1 MPRRAKLFIR
11 PPSGVRLPL
20 PLAFEVQWLAG
31 GCGAPELLRFGVVLL
46 MPRHATS
53 LRRLTF
59 LVAVFLLTTF

>member
-1 MPRRAKLFIR
+1 VPRRAKLFTR

-20 PLAFEVQWLAG
+20 PLAFEVQLLAG
-31 GCGAPELLRFGVVLL
+31 GCGAPGLLRLGVVLL

-59 LVAVFLLTTF
+59 LVAVFLLTSS